1 MYVLFNTFSGVMI
14 KLGLKTWKGK
24 RFSIS
29 SFPRQPLT
37 CTWSHFL
44 GHSSIGDGE
53 KNNTR
58 KQRNVY
64 QTPTYQHT
72 LNSFSSP
79 CRSSSCRQTTI
90 PITAMVQVQRCGLF
104 VTFVTCRW
112 LPMTQWPNVSS
123 LELEWLFKFIIYSW
137 HLYLRF
143 ATEDGKMWKIKK
155 MMLQPV

>member
-1 MYVLFNTFSGVMI
+1 MYVMFNTFSGVII
-14 KLGLKTWKGK
+14 KLGLKTRKGK
-24 RFSIS
+24 SFSIS
-29 SFPRQPLT
+29 SVPHQALT

-58 KQRNVY
+58 KQRSVF

-79 CRSSSCRQTTI
+79 CRSSSFRQTTI
-90 PITAMVQVQRCGLF
+90 PITVMVQVQRCGLF
-104 VTFVTCRW
+104 VRFVTCRW

-123 LELEWLFKFIIYSW
+123 LELEWLFKFIIYLDVCTSDFP
-137 HLYLRF
+137 LKM
-143 ATEDGKMWKIKK
+143 GKCEK
-155 MMLQPV
+155 